1 MQVTPLPPIPVNPGA
16 VPQEAVN
23 KVLPQIQAQASAPII
38 QRAVDPSS
46 KSDRG
51 NKSRSNG
58 DRAKGGGGDKG
69 GAGGDRGSSVNIR
82 V

>member
-1 MQVTPLPPIPVNPGA
+1 MQVTPLPPQLVTPGA
-16 VPQEAVN
+16 VPQETIAKTMAQV
-23 KVLPQIQAQASAPII
+23 QAQASAPII

-51 NKSRSNG
+51 HKSRSNG
-58 DRAKGGGGDKG
+58 DRAKGGGSGKG
-69 GAGGDRGSSVNIR
+69 GRGSSVNIR

>member
-1 MQVTPLPPIPVNPGA
+1 MQVPPLPPVPVTAGVMPQETIARA
-16 VPQEAVN
+16 VPQV
-23 KVLPQIQAQASAPII
+23 QAQAASPII

-46 KSDRG
+46 KSERG

-58 DRAKGGGGDKG
+58 DRAKGGGSGRG
-69 GAGGDRGSSVNIR
+69 GSVNIR

>member
-1 MQVTPLPPIPVNPGA
+1 MQVTPLPPVPVTPGA
-16 VPQEAVN
+16 VPQEAVT
-23 KVLPQIQAQASAPII
+23 KILPQVQAQSAAPII

-58 DRAKGGGGDKG
+58 DRAKGEGGNKG
-69 GAGGDRGSSVNIR
+69 GRGGSVNIR